1 MDAGLSAYFVIPRLF
16 LLLRIDIETFTTAAL
31 LNFQLLSVSMLK
43 TIRPIE
49 YNPMTEIID
58 SPWQINTYYMYCGTN
73 DVVNEKVVIV
83 QVCVIRHQPR
93 KDAGYFTPLPLPR
106 NQY

>member
-16 LLLRIDIETFTTAAL
+16 LLLRIDTCIETFTTAAL
-31 LNFQLLSVSMLK
+31 LNFQLLFVSMLK
-43 TIRPIE
+43 TIRPIK

-73 DVVNEKVVIV
+73 DVVNEKVVMRYPTPAPQKCRV
-83 QVCVIRHQPR
+83 F
-93 KDAGYFTPLPLPR
+93 YTFTPS
-106 NQY
+106 